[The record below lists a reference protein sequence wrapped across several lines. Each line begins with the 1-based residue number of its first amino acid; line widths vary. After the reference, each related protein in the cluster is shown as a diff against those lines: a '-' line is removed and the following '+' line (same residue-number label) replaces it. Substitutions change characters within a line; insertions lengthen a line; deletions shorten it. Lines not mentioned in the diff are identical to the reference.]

1 MTLKTGADLLIEQ
14 MLIKN
19 IKNIYLYPGGTI
31 SPIIDAAFRNKINLV
46 RPRNEQGAGY
56 MGLAASRLEGKTS
69 VIMAT
74 SGPGATNMVTP
85 VADAFYDSLPCVI
98 IIGQIGTGDLD
109 KDKSLRQ
116 RGFQECDTLS
126 IYKSITK
133 AQFQPRSPIEL
144 AKCFV
149 EAYKIAS
156 SGRFGPVLIDAPMNV
171 QREKT
176 TENFIEIEKNIEI
189 SELSNKEKELINSFS
204 EAFAKSKRPLIIG
217 GAGIISSNAISLTR
231 ELIYLKKS
239 AFSASL
245 PALGVIPTNDELSLG
260 FHGHTGFR
268 ASGIAIQQADLLLVL
283 GSRLD
288 VRQTGSEVNSFAENA
303 KIYRIEI
310 DETEIKSA
318 RTRIDKTLNM
328 DVSKAL
334 ALIIENIK
342 SRKIESTNEWVEY
355 LKNLKLKH
363 RMNNDENQ
371 LKLKP
376 QMLVR
381 KFSEAITDNEIYC
394 VTGVGSHQHW
404 AARHFEFDY
413 PKRRWFS
420 SCGHGTMGFDLPTAA
435 GLGYLRPDATI
446 VCFVGDGSF
455 MMNIQELA
463 YIATLKAKIII
474 VVMDNERLGIVGQFQ
489 KFNWDHDLT
498 CEKQKNPDFAAISKS
513 FGINS
518 VTLKDPKEIS
528 YCINLALKNDGP
540 FLVHALIDSDE
551 DISPMLLAGHRI
563 DDMWPAFEGSN
574 Q

>member
-1 MTLKTGADLLIEQ
+1 MTFKTGADLLVEQ

-19 IKNIYLYPGGTI
+19 ITNIFLYPGGTI
-31 SPIIDAAFRNKINLV
+31 SPIIDAAFRNNINLV

-56 MGLAASRLEGKTS
+56 MGLAAARLEGKPS

-85 VADAFYDSLPCVI
+85 VADAYYDSIPSVF

-109 KDKSLRQ
+109 RDKSLRQ

-133 AQFQPRSPIEL
+133 AQFQPRTPIEL

-156 SGRFGPVLIDAPMNV
+156 TGRFGPVLIDTPMNV

-176 TENFIEIEKNIEI
+176 EENYIDGEKI
-189 SELSNKEKELINSFS
+189 SEILDISDNEIELINLFS
-204 EAFAKSKRPLIIG
+204 EAIANSKKPLIIG
-217 GAGIISSNAISLTR
+217 GAGIITSNAINLTR

-239 AFSASL
+239 GFSASL
-245 PALGVIPTNDELSLG
+245 PALGVFPTNDELSLG

-268 ASGIAIQQADLLLVL
+268 AAGIAIQQADLVLVL

-310 DETEIKSA
+310 DNSEIKSA
-318 RTRIDKTLNM
+318 RTRVDKTLNM
-328 DVSKAL
+328 DLKKAL
-334 ALIIENIK
+334 SLILENIK
-342 SRKIESTNEWVEY
+342 GRNIEKTTEWVKY
-355 LKNLKLKH
+355 LVDLKSKH
-363 RMNNDENQ
+363 SMAVNENI
-371 LKLKP
+371 LTLKP
-376 QMLVR
+376 QLLVQ
-381 KFSEAITDNEIYC
+381 KFSEAINDQEIYC

-435 GLGYLRPDATI
+435 GLGYLRPNSTI
-446 VCFVGDGSF
+446 VCFVGDGSL

-463 YIATLKAKIII
+463 YIATLTAKIII

-489 KFNWDHDLT
+489 KFNWNHDLT
-498 CEKQKNPDFAAISKS
+498 CEKQKNPDFAAIAQS

-518 VTLKDPKEIS
+518 MTLKDPKDINK
-528 YCINLALKNDGP
+528 CINLALNNKGP
-540 FLVHALIDSDE
+540 FLIHALIDTDE
-551 DISPMLLAGHRI
+551 DISPMLLAGHRV
-563 DDMWPAFEGSN
+563 DDMWPTYEGSD
-574 Q
+574 